1 MCHSRLFAGVSAVLA
16 ITLMFGQSSAQ
27 QPSLT
32 SVTTATGERL
42 ERAEASSN
50 PALARRITL
59 RLDGVSLEIAL
70 KAIADAADVPLAF
83 SADVVPVAQKVS
95 VRAANE
101 PLRAVMRSVLSGRSL
116 DLLISPSGQLVVAA
130 GAAPIRLSS
139 TPGAPSQAV
148 GTVSGVVTGG
158 TGQPLAGA
166 SVAIAGTTRGD
177 QSDAQGRFTI
187 TAVPAGSRTVR
198 ATFAGYGEASRTITV
213 ASGQTATVNL
223 QLTQQAVQLEEIVA
237 VGYGTVR
244 RRDLTGSIATVSGDE
259 AVVKAAPTTAVS
271 NALQGRAPGV
281 QVVSN
286 SGAPGAGA
294 SVRVRGSNSITANS
308 EPLYVVD
315 GIPFGQGSAGSDN
328 PLATIDPNNVE
339 SIQVLKDASA
349 TAIYGARGA
358 NGVVLITTKRGQ
370 RGGAQVQIE
379 SSYGVQSIDPQI
391 EVMNSQEFMTM
402 ANLAN
407 TNASRAPRYSQI
419 DIDTAQTYNYLDMV
433 LQTAQQQS
441 HALTISGGDAESR
454 FLLSGNY
461 LDQEGVLIKTGF
473 QRYGT
478 RLNLDRTISERF
490 RIGTSLS
497 GTQAIQQL
505 ASGEDGG
512 FNGGVVAALNF
523 APNVAPRDANGNWN
537 KLAVTSDQTGNPL
550 ANQMELKNPQRST
563 RILASLF
570 GEYDLLEGLKLRST
584 VGGNFGFNSNLS
596 FAPRTISAGGVGGVA
611 SRGESFSRELTNENQ
626 AMYNRELGPGTLDLL
641 AGYSVQVSHN
651 ESTSAGSQVFPVDA
665 YEYNNLAAGAQSVS
679 AASSVS
685 DAALLSYLGRVNYN
699 LLDRYL
705 FTVTARRDGSSRF
718 GANNKW
724 ATFPSA
730 AFAWRL
736 VDEPFMQDQ
745 SFFSDLK
752 LRLSY
757 GRTGNQ
763 AINQYQSLAQL
774 GNNILALG
782 ANAAPV
788 IALAPTNTAGNP
800 DLRWET
806 QDQINGGVDV
816 GFFDN
821 RVTFS
826 VDAYR
831 TKTTD
836 LLLNVNLPGVSA
848 YASQLRNVGSLK
860 NEGLE
865 FSINTINVEGDRFLW
880 RSNLNVSTNRNEVTS
895 LGTTEQIIQG
905 NYLIRPGLPLSTVL
919 GFQVDGLY
927 QPGDACLLIATADCA
942 PGEYKVQD
950 TNGDKVINN
959 DDRVILG
966 DADPDFFGGFSNTM
980 SYGPVSLDAFFNFSY
995 GNRLVNITKQRNALV
1010 RGVYNERKESLDHWS
1025 STNTDTD
1032 IPRPNANRPT
1042 FLYSTLVEDAS
1053 FLRLQTLT
1061 LGYQVSEGLI
1071 PVIGGARFYLTGQ
1084 NIWLLTDY
1092 TGFDPELS
1100 RNGGNS
1106 TQRGLDNNGIP
1117 RPRVWNLGVNLTF

>member
-1 MCHSRLFAGVSAVLA
+1 MRRRVFAGASAILA
-16 ITLMFGQSSAQ
+16 LALAVEVPAAQ
-27 QPSLT
+27 QPTLS
-32 SVTTATGERL
+32 SVTTVAGERL
-42 ERAEASSN
+42 DRAASSSA
-50 PALARRITL
+50 PVLERKITV
-59 RLDGVSLEIAL
+59 RLTNVSLESAL
-70 KAIADAADVPLAF
+70 KGIAAAADAPIAF
-83 SADVVPVAQKVS
+83 SADVVPVTTRVTVQ
-95 VRAANE
+95 ANNE
-101 PLRAVMRSVLSGRSL
+101 TLRSVMRSVLEARNL
-116 DLLISPSGQLVVAA
+116 ELLISPSGQLVVAA
-130 GAAPIRLSS
+130 APSS
-139 TPGAPSQAV
+139 AQLTSIPDAPSQAV
-148 GTVSGVVTGG
+148 GTVSGTVTGG

-166 SVAIAGTTRGD
+166 SVAIAGTTRGA
-177 QSDAQGRFTI
+177 QTDAQGRYTI
-187 TAVPAGSRTVR
+187 TGVPAGSRTVR
-198 ATFAGYGEASRTITV
+198 ATFAGYAESSRAV
-213 ASGQTATVNL
+213 AVTAGQTAAANF
-223 QLTQQAVQLEEIVA
+223 QLAQQAVQLEEIVA
-237 VGYGTVR
+237 IGYGTVR

-391 EVMNSQEFMTM
+391 SVMNSQEFMTM

-407 TNASRAPRYSQI
+407 TNAGRAPRYTQT
-419 DIDTAQTYNYLDMV
+419 DIDTAQTYDYLDMV

-454 FLLSGNY
+454 FLISGNY

-473 QRYGT
+473 QRYGA
-478 RLNLDRTISERF
+478 RVNLDRSISERF

-523 APNVAPRDANGNWN
+523 APYVAPKDANGNWN

-611 SRGESFSRELTNENQ
+611 SRAESFSRELTNENQ
-626 AMYNRELGPGTLDLL
+626 LIYARELGPGSLDLL
-641 AGYSVQVSHN
+641 AGYSVQASHN
-651 ESTSAGSQVFPVDA
+651 ESTNAGSQGFPVDA
-665 YEYNNLAAGAQSVS
+665 YEYNNLGAGAVSVT
-679 AASSVS
+679 AGSSVS
-685 DAALLSYLGRVNYN
+685 DALLLSYLGRVNYN

-705 FTVTARRDGSSRF
+705 FTLTARRDGSSRF
-718 GANNKW
+718 GENNKW

-730 AFAWRL
+730 AFAWRV
-736 VDEPFMQDQ
+736 VDEGFMQGQ
-745 SFFSDLK
+745 SLFSDLK

-763 AINQYQSLAQL
+763 AIAQYQSLAQL

-782 ANAAPV
+782 ATPGPV

-800 DLRWET
+800 NLRWET
-806 QDQINGGVDV
+806 QDQVNGGIDV

-826 VDAYR
+826 VDAYQ

-836 LLLNVNLPGVSA
+836 LLLNVSLPGVSA
-848 YASQLRNVGSLK
+848 YASQLQNVGSLK
-860 NEGLE
+860 NQGVE
-865 FSINTINVEGDRFLW
+865 FAVNTINFEGDRFLW
-880 RSNLNVSTNRNEVTS
+880 RTNLNVSTNRNEVTS
-895 LGTTEQIIQG
+895 LGETQQIIQG

-919 GFQVDGLY
+919 GFQVLGLY
-927 QPGDACLLIATADCA
+927 QQGDACALVAVADCA
-942 PGEYKVQD
+942 PGEYKLQD

-959 DDRVILG
+959 DDRVVLG
-966 DADPDFFGGFSNTM
+966 DADPDFFGGFSNTL

-1010 RGVYNERKESLDHWS
+1010 RGVYNERKEILNHWTP
-1025 STNTDTD
+1025 TNTDTD

-1053 FLRLQTLT
+1053 FVRLQTLT
-1061 LGYQVSEGLI
+1061 LGYQMADGLV
-1071 PVIGGARFYLTGQ
+1071 PLIGGARFYLTGQ
-1084 NIWLLTDY
+1084 NIWLHTDY

-1117 RPRVWNLGVNLTF
+1117 RPQVWNLGVNLTF